1 MELRVEGK
9 RVFAATGGRPFDP
22 ALPAAVFVHGA
33 GMDHTVW
40 ALQTR
45 SFAHRGRSVLA
56 LDLPGHG
63 ASEGPALTSIEAMG
77 AWVLKALEAAGAA
90 HARIA
95 GHSMGSLIAL
105 EAAAQ
110 GGERVEA
117 LALLGFAPEIPV
129 HPDLLAAARAG
140 QHMAIEMM
148 VAWSF
153 GARTRFGATPAPGLW
168 LSGEAMRLLER
179 GPMVSLASD
188 LAACDA
194 YRGAA
199 RAARSVR
206 CPTLFLLG
214 EEDRMTPVAK
224 GAGFAERVA
233 GAEVVRM
240 PGVGHMMPIEDPV
253 ATLAALRRVL

>member
-1 MELRVEGK
+1 MELRVDGK
-9 RVFAATGGRPFDP
+9 RVFASTGGRDFDP
-22 ALPAAVFVHGA
+22 ALPAAVFIHGA

-45 SFAHRGRSVLA
+45 SFAHRGRGVLA

-63 ASEGPALTSIEAMG
+63 RSEGPSLPSIEAMG
-77 AWVLKALEAAGAA
+77 AWVLAVLEAAGAG
-90 HARIA
+90 HARVA
-95 GHSMGSLIAL
+95 GHSMGSLVAL

-110 GGERVEA
+110 GASRIEG

-140 QHMAIEMM
+140 THAAIEMM

-153 GARTRFGATPAPGLW
+153 GARTRFGSTLAPGLW
-168 LSGEAMRLLER
+168 LTGEAMRLLER
-179 GPMVSLASD
+179 APVLSLAGD

-199 RAARSVR
+199 RAAADLR
-206 CPTLFLLG
+206 CPTLFLVG
-214 EEDRMTPVAK
+214 EEDRMTPAAK
-224 GAGFAERVA
+224 AAAFAQRVA
-233 GAEVVRM
+233 GAEVVRLA
-240 PGVGHMMPIEDPV
+240 GVGHMMPIEDPV

>member
-1 MELRVEGK
+1 MELRVDGK
-9 RVFAATGGRPFDP
+9 RVYAASGGREFDP
-22 ALPAAVFVHGA
+22 ALPAAVFIHGA

-63 ASEGPALTSIEAMG
+63 RSEGPSLPSIQAMG
-77 AWVLKALEAAGAA
+77 AWVLAVLDAA
-90 HARIA
+90 HAAQARIA
-95 GHSMGSLIAL
+95 GHSMGSLVAL

-110 GGERVEA
+110 GASRVEG

-129 HPDLLAAARAG
+129 HPDLLATARAG
-140 QHMAIEMM
+140 EHAAIEMM

-168 LSGEAMRLLER
+168 LTGEAMRLLER
-179 GPMVSLASD
+179 AQVPSLAGD

-199 RAARSVR
+199 QAAAAVR

-214 EEDRMTPVAK
+214 EEDRMTPAAK
-224 GAGFAERVA
+224 AAAFAERIA
-233 GAEVVRM
+233 GAEIVRLG
-240 PGVGHMMPIEDPV
+240 GVGHMLPIEDPI
-253 ATLAALRRVL
+253 ATLAVLRRVL